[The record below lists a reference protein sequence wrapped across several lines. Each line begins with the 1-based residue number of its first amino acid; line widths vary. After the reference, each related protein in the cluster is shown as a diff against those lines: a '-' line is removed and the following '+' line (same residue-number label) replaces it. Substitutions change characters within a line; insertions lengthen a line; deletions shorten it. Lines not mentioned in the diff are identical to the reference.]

1 MWPAAD
7 LDDPGTGGDADLL
20 EEPPTLVRQLLRLL
34 LQTLLL
40 CASIS
45 KHVLVGC
52 GQGVYFFFRFRLL
65 VSSRIIARERGTHRP
80 TRVA

>member
-7 LDDPGTGGDADLL
+7 LDDAGTSGDADLI
-20 EEPPTLVRQLLRLL
+20 EEPPTFVRQLFRLL

-45 KHVLVGC
+45 KHVLVGR
-52 GQGVYFFFRFRLL
+52 GQGGYFFC
-65 VSSRIIARERGTHRP
+65 SA
-80 TRVA
+80 

>member
-1 MWPAAD
+1 
-7 LDDPGTGGDADLL
+7 
-20 EEPPTLVRQLLRLL
+20 VRQLLGLL

-52 GQGVYFFFRFRLL
+52 GQG
-65 VSSRIIARERGTHRP
+65 G
-80 TRVA
+80 